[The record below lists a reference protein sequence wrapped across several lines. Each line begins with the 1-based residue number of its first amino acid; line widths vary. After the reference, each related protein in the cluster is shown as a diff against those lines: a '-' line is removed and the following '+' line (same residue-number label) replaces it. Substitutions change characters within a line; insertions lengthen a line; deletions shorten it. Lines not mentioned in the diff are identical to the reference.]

1 MHQLEDIMISCCYLH
16 FNISLLFSL
25 SNQSIIIWCNYC
37 CIFPLISVHSKCTVN
52 YLSGFRVCVFL
63 SNRRHYKTHILS
75 SHRVQNNRN
84 VFFSHVFFFS
94 QTAAAF
100 TIEFECHAFSARVVW
115 LSTDRELCWIP
126 FLSSCFNQCELAPL
140 SYFMRGDFS
149 ASPLCRWFWLPL
161 PSLVF
166 KRWILVLT
174 RELTLLPSLSPDCL
188 PDCSTRLGILGH
200 MLMRITLSEREE
212 AGCIYR
218 CFPNEAQRQEDY
230 SGLETSL
237 TLQTPTGMRVALY
250 TATEAYMVFMCS
262 NTPS

>member
-1 MHQLEDIMISCCYLH
+1 MTQLPYRFFVSAYT
-16 FNISLLFSL
+16 
-25 SNQSIIIWCNYC
+25 
-37 CIFPLISVHSKCTVN
+37 KCTVN
-52 YLSGFRVCVFL
+52 YFSGFRICMFI
-63 SNRRHYKTHILS
+63 SNGRHYETRLLS

-84 VFFSHVFFFS
+84 VFFSRVFFFS

-149 ASPLCRWFWLPL
+149 ASPLCRSFWLPL

-174 RELTLLPSLSPDCL
+174 REFTLLPSLSPGCLHDCF
-188 PDCSTRLGILGH
+188 TRMDILGH
-200 MLMRITLSEREE
+200 MLMRITLSERED

-218 CFPNEAQRQEDY
+218 CFQNEARWQEY
-230 SGLETSL
+230 YGGLETSL
-237 TLQTPTGMRVALY
+237 TLVTPTGMTVALY
-250 TATEAYMVFMCS
+250 QPLSHMCS
-262 NTPS
+262 LYAVILPVNIHIRRQGSTCEVY